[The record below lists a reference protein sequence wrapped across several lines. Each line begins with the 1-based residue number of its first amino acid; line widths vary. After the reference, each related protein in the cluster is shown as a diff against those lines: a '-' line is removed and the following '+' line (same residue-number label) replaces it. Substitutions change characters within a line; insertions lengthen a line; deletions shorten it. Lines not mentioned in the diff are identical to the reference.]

1 MSGNTAEVVVIGAGV
16 AGCAVAREL
25 ALRGVWVTVLERS
38 VAGAEASSAAA
49 GILGA
54 QIESEQPGPF
64 CDLAIRSR
72 ALYADFAKK
81 LEEES
86 GVRTGYARCGSILLA
101 FDEEEEEVHL
111 DEREKWQTGQGLDV
125 QRLDRKALEE
135 IEPDAGLQARAGLL
149 FADDGQL
156 EAPLLA
162 RALARAARKA
172 GAKFLTTTVRR
183 IIEEKGRVSGVET
196 GDGVI
201 ACERVVLAAGAWTTQ
216 VPGSGLR
223 ADAVVPVRGQVVAL
237 DYQPGAL
244 SHIMIRHGHGYV
256 VPRPNGQVIAG
267 STVENAGF
275 NKAVTAGGMRRI
287 LDVALT
293 IAPSLVDARYESS
306 WSNFRPTTPDRLP
319 LLGEGAI
326 KGLHFAS
333 GHFRNG
339 ILLTPVTAE
348 LIADEITGKKPEI
361 DLAPFSPKRFK
372 V

>member
-1 MSGNTAEVVVIGAGV
+1 MSGKSTDVVVIGAGV

-25 ALRGVWVTVLERS
+25 ARRRVRVTVLERS

-54 QIESEQPGPF
+54 QVESDEPGAF
-64 CDLAIRSR
+64 CDLAVRSR
-72 ALYADFAKK
+72 ALYAGFAEA

-101 FDEEEEEVHL
+101 FNEAEEKEL
-111 DEREKWQTGQGLDV
+111 RSREKWQGELGLKT
-125 QRLDRKALEE
+125 QWLDRKSLEE
-135 IEPDAGLQARAGLL
+135 IEPEGGIQARAGLR
-149 FADDGQL
+149 FEDDGQI
-156 EAPLLA
+156 EPPQLA
-162 RALARAARKA
+162 RALARAALMA

-183 IIEEKGRVSGVET
+183 ILHDESRVRGVET
-196 GDGVI
+196 AEGVI
-201 ACERVVLAAGAWTTQ
+201 SCERVVLAAGAWTTQ

-223 ADAVVPVRGQVVAL
+223 PEAVAPVRGQVIAL
-237 DYQPGAL
+237 DHQPGAL
-244 SHIMIRHGHGYV
+244 SHVLVRHGHGYV
-256 VPRPNGQVIAG
+256 VPRPNGQIITG
-267 STVENAGF
+267 STAEKAGF
-275 NKAVTAGGMRRI
+275 NKAVTAGGVRKI

-293 IAPSLVDARYESS
+293 IAPSLVDARYDNS

-361 DLAPFSPKRFK
+361 DLAPFSPKRFAQ
-372 V
+372 